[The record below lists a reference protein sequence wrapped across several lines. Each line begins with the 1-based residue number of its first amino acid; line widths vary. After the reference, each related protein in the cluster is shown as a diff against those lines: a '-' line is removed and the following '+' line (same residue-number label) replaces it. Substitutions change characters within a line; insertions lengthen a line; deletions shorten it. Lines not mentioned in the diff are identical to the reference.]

1 MSDKAEQVD
10 TMEKKLE
17 AKWVS
22 AFLQQVKKG
31 KFEAAEAR
39 KGNPTRPG
47 KARLSSELARAPRG
61 HV

>member
-17 AKWVS
+17 VQQVG
-22 AFLQQVKKG
+22 AFLQKVKKG

-47 KARLSSELARAPRG
+47 KA
-61 HV
+61 

>member
-10 TMEKKLE
+10 TMEKLE
-17 AKWVS
+17 AQQVG

-47 KARLSSELARAPRG
+47 KA
-61 HV
+61 